1 MIEQRIIL
9 DSDIKRITINKKGDF
24 IEIDMN
30 NRENFDK
37 LVETLQCFIEKSK
50 RVSKDP
56 DLKYVNELCDY
67 GEQQLKSIY
76 GDDIIISIFNV
87 EHPSIRALTVFY
99 LKLLKILSDFNEEV
113 NNKTM
118 DEIEKTYGSK
128 YFDKAK
134 IREKIGN

>member
-1 MIEQRIIL
+1 MINNKIIVEN
-9 DSDIKRITINKKGDF
+9 DIKKITINKKGDF

-37 LVETLQCFIEKSK
+37 LVETLQTFVEKTKTMSK
-50 RVSKDP
+50 NP
-56 DLKYVNELCDY
+56 DLKAANELCDY
-67 GEQQLKSIY
+67 GENQLKSIY
-76 GDDIIISIFNV
+76 GDDIIMSIFNV

-113 NNKTM
+113 NSKTI

-128 YFDKAK
+128 YLDRAK

>member
-37 LVETLQCFIEKSK
+37 LVETLQCFIDRSK
-50 RVSKDP
+50 RISKDP
-56 DLKYVNELCDY
+56 DLKYVNELYDY

-87 EHPSIRALTVFY
+87 KHPSIRALTVFY

>member
-37 LVETLQCFIEKSK
+37 LVETLQCFIDRSK
-50 RVSKDP
+50 RISKDP

-87 EHPSIRALTVFY
+87 KHPSIRALTVFY

-118 DEIEKTYGSK
+118 NEIEKTYGSK